1 MTKAHLTLVTPSI
14 VNRTVMPQR
23 RPNADLRTRE
33 HLTEAEVQRLMDAA
47 RKNRRALRRDR
58 CGDYMITGKLGHI
71 FADGQGFLL
80 YVSTQGSPR
89 RWTMVKCRL
98 AFCHLNQDG
107 DDEGCLR
114 LDRFP
119 TSEEAELI
127 REALGIRKRRH
138 MSPETLAAARV
149 SLEFARSLDKTPP
162 GASAFA

>member
-1 MTKAHLTLVTPSI
+1 M
-14 VNRTVMPQR
+14 NDQ
-23 RPNADLRTRE
+23 TR
-33 HLTEAEVQRLMDAA
+33 LEALLAAIDASP
-47 RKNRRALRRDR
+47 RALRRGQ
-58 CGDYMITGKLGHI
+58 CGDYMITGKLGQI
-71 FADGQGFLL
+71 FADGHSFLL
-80 YVSTQGSPR
+80 CISTRESPR
-89 RWTMVKCRL
+89 RWTMVKRRL

>member
-1 MTKAHLTLVTPSI
+1 MWRKYVMNDQMRLDALVASI
-14 VNRTVMPQR
+14 
-23 RPNADLRTRE
+23 
-33 HLTEAEVQRLMDAA
+33 DASS
-47 RKNRRALRRDR
+47 RALRRDQ

>member
-1 MTKAHLTLVTPSI
+1 MWRKYVMNDQMRLDALVASI
-14 VNRTVMPQR
+14 
-23 RPNADLRTRE
+23 
-33 HLTEAEVQRLMDAA
+33 DASS
-47 RKNRRALRRDR
+47 RALRRDR

-162 GASAFA
+162 GASFA